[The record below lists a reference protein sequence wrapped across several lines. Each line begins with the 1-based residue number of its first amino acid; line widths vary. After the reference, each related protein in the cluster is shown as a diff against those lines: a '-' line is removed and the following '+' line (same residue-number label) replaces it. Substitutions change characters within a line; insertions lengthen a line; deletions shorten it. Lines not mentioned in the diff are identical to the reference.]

1 MNNLTEK
8 LTMKPSFNNIL
19 KACVLLWALASVPI
33 GSADSADEEDHAAEA
48 HGTEKSA
55 LQLSLKEREQAGM
68 AIAVVEQQVLNE
80 TLRVPGEVVINA
92 YRSAHVT
99 PRMQAQVMARH
110 VRLGDQVE
118 PGQPLVT
125 LSSVALSDAEGE
137 LILADREWRRVQ
149 SLGKQA
155 VGAARY
161 SEAQVARQQ
170 AMARVLAYGMQETQA
185 NQLLQSEAAASAT
198 GEVDLLAPLGGTVLF
213 DDFII
218 GELIEPGRILFEI
231 SDESLL
237 WVEANVPPGALSSV
251 EVGAPA
257 RVSVDGLDWTNGEV
271 IQLHHRLNETT
282 RTQVIRIAVEN
293 RNDQLHPGQF
303 VEAEIVSG
311 KSEPRLA
318 VPKQALTLINGVSTV
333 FKWNANEGFTPNAV
347 NIGPEIGDWVVVADG
362 LQDGDEIAVSG
373 VFHLK
378 SLLLKSSIGD
388 EH

>member
-1 MNNLTEK
+1 MKNLNETI
-8 LTMKPSFNNIL
+8 TMIITPKSIL
-19 KACVLLWALASVPI
+19 MFCLLLWAIASIPTAT
-33 GSADSADEEDHAAEA
+33 SREEDHAEDA
-48 HGTEKSA
+48 HGTEESA
-55 LQLSLKEREQAGM
+55 LQLSAEAREEFG
-68 AIAVVEQQVLNE
+68 IVIDVVVERSLDE
-80 TLRVPGEVVINA
+80 SLRVPAEVVINA
-92 YRSAHVT
+92 YRSARVT
-99 PRMQAQVMARH
+99 PRMQAQVVARH
-110 VRLGDQVE
+110 VRLGDLVE

-149 SLGKQA
+149 SLGKKA

-161 SEAQVARQQ
+161 TEAQVTRQQ
-170 AMARVLAYGMQETQA
+170 AMAKVLAYGMQETQA
-185 NQLLQSEAAASAT
+185 TQLLQSETAAIAT
-198 GEVDLLAPLGGTVLF
+198 GEFDLVTPLGGTVLS

-237 WVEANVPPGALSSV
+237 WVEANVSPGSLSNL

-257 RVSVDGLDWTNGEV
+257 RVSVDGIDWTDGEV

-282 RTQVIRIAVEN
+282 RTQVVRIAVEN

-303 VEAEIVSG
+303 VEAVIISG

-318 VPKQALTLINGVSTV
+318 IPKEALTLINGVSTV
-333 FKWNANEGFTPNAV
+333 FKWSSNESFEPNAV
-347 NIGPEIGDWVVVADG
+347 NVGPEIGDWVVISAG
-362 LQDGDEIAVSG
+362 LQQGDEIAVSG

-388 EH
+388 AH